1 MRGSVKKDLKNGT
14 YYFVVDI
21 GIQPNGKRK
30 QKGSVG
36 FEENQT
42 RRQP

>member
-1 MRGSVKKDLKNGT
+1 MGGSVKKDLKSGT
-14 YYFVVDI
+14 YYFVIDI

-30 QKGSVG
+30 QKRSGG
-36 FEENQT
+36 FEKKMM